1 MVKYPTGQGTF
12 HIKLHEMVTCD
23 VHKIILGRVR
33 LGSIRN
39 KSDWNKA
46 RKRLFGSYSHSGIPG
61 FPFYSAPWSRIAEIY
76 SGIYS
81 YSRISQTN
89 AFLVKRGGG
98 GVKELVPTSIIC
110 TIHLAANS
118 GLCPQFLCGSF

>member
-1 MVKYPTGQGTF
+1 MRGSVCLGAILIPEHLDF
-12 HIKLHEMVTCD
+12 HF
-23 VHKIILGRVR
+23 
-33 LGSIRN
+33 S
-39 KSDWNKA
+39 
-46 RKRLFGSYSHSGIPG
+46 
-61 FPFYSAPWSRIAEIY
+61 YSAPWSRIAEIY

>member
-1 MVKYPTGQGTF
+1 MRESVCLGAFLIPEYLDF
-12 HIKLHEMVTCD
+12 H
-23 VHKIILGRVR
+23 
-33 LGSIRN
+33 SI
-39 KSDWNKA
+39 
-46 RKRLFGSYSHSGIPG
+46 
-61 FPFYSAPWSRIAEIY
+61 YSAPRSRIAEIN
-76 SGIYS
+76 SEIYS
-81 YSRISQTN
+81 YSGISQTN